1 MALGT
6 GVIEGSSEVVM
17 KDGTKVCWASE
28 VSIELGYINF
38 RGWEIGLTLT
48 CEFSEPVIEK

>member
-1 MALGT
+1 VALGT